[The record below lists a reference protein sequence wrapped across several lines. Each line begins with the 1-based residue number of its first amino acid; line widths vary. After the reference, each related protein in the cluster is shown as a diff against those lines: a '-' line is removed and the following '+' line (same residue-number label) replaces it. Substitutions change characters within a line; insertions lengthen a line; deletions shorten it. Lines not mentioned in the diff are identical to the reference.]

1 MRSLR
6 SLLVAG
12 GIALSSVSPA
22 LADVPRC
29 DAVLEGAKFLDGKD
43 TEVKARHA
51 EHVRAVCTAHD
62 SSADRWSRL
71 LADLHVDATAMI
83 AAANAKNWNAVADR
97 LDHAAPLLE
106 QLAAQAKAD
115 TAQPRTASEPADPRL
130 TGFVKLATDGYR
142 ERLVSA
148 GLAPPTSLRAGLSDL
163 SRALRANGNGQLA
176 GTAYV
181 LVMDLSGNADDLAG
195 ILADEAARNE
205 RHNQEGLNAALRDVK
220 VERENPTTMTGY
232 WSGMSQRLGNWT
244 ALFEWMLIAAIV
256 GSVFAIRTK
265 RPRIAWKLVALTPVI
280 FLPMFALHVFLPV
293 FPWWAVDLAAIVALA
308 ALWGYTERY
317 PLLYTGK
324 APFGS
329 PVDAVGVPDAY
340 MGLAG
345 PPPGPDTHGSAYWGS
360 VAQMRAL
367 GHLPAANANTS
378 AGFALGRAT
387 EPVPGDNRFRQSGH
401 VITFAPTGSGKGTG
415 LVIPTLLEYP
425 GSALVL
431 DVKGENYAVTARARR
446 ALGQAVF
453 LLDPYGVT
461 GDPSHGFNWLDRID
475 LDSEDCLAQA
485 MTIADACVIP
495 SDKGGDDHWDD
506 TARDL
511 IRGVV
516 LHVAGMDADKRNMG
530 EVRRLLATNS
540 EDLDEMLA
548 AMMVSDAAFGVVA
561 RAANTF
567 SGMADRE
574 RSSVLSSAR
583 RHTAFLDDPRI
594 ARTVARSDFSLRALK
609 HTPMTLYIVLP
620 ADKLRGGNARFVRG
634 LVNDALAGVMADTVT
649 PFHKVVFLLD
659 EFAQLG
665 RMTAIEDAI
674 SLVRG
679 FGVALW
685 LFLQD
690 MDQLKIYPK
699 KGSFLANATSQFFGT
714 RDLETAKYVSDSLGK
729 ATIEFETAN
738 TANTGKS
745 GGSNVGGSGGSFNR
759 GRSSGVSQQFHGRE
773 LLTPDE
779 VMRERRAIVFVAGEP
794 PWLLDRI
801 DYRHDPEY
809 RGSFDANPYHTHPA
823 RP

>member
-1 MRSLR
+1 MIRVRSF
-6 SLLVAG
+6 LLAG
-12 GIALSSVSPA
+12 VIALSPVSMA
-22 LADVPRC
+22 HADVPRC
-29 DAVLEGAKFLDGKD
+29 DAVLEGAKFMKGKD
-43 TEVKARHA
+43 KDYTARHA

-62 SSADRWSRL
+62 TSADRWSRVIS
-71 LADLHVDATAMI
+71 DLHLDATRMI
-83 AAANAKNWNAVADR
+83 AAANAKNWNGVADG

-106 QLAAQAKAD
+106 QLTVQAKAD
-115 TAQPRTASEPADPRL
+115 TARPHPASEPVDFRL
-130 TGFVKLATDGYR
+130 KGFLELATDGYR
-142 ERLVSA
+142 QRLVSA
-148 GLAPPTSLRAGLSDL
+148 GLAPPASLRAGLSNL
-163 SRALRANGNGQLA
+163 SRALRSNGTGPLA

-181 LVMDLSGNADDLAG
+181 LVMDLSGNADDLAA

-205 RHNQEGLNAALRDVK
+205 RHKQEGLNTALNDVK
-220 VERENPTTMTGY
+220 KERENPTTMTGY
-232 WSGMSQRLGNWT
+232 WSGMGQRLGRWT

-256 GSVFAIRTK
+256 GSIFAIRTK
-265 RPRIAWKLVALTPVI
+265 RPRIAWKLVALTPPI
-280 FLPMFALHVFLPV
+280 FLPLFALHVFLPI
-293 FPWWAVDLAAIVALA
+293 FPWWAMDLGAIVALA

-317 PLLYTGK
+317 PLLYTGN

-329 PVDAVGVPDAY
+329 TRAAQGAPDAP
-340 MGLAG
+340 AG
-345 PPPGPDTHGSAYWGS
+345 PVGPPAGPDTHGSAYWGS
-360 VAQMRAL
+360 TAQMRAL
-367 GHLPAANANTS
+367 GHLPAANSPAP
-378 AGFALGRAT
+378 AGFALGRAI

-425 GSALVL
+425 GSGLVL

-446 ALGQAVF
+446 AMGQAVF

-461 GDPSHGFNWLDRID
+461 GDPAHGFNWLDRID
-475 LDSEDCLAQA
+475 LESEDCLAQA

-516 LHVAGMDADKRNMG
+516 LHAAGFAPDRRNMG
-530 EVRRLLATNS
+530 EVRRLLAGS
-540 EDLDEMLA
+540 AEELDDTLA
-548 AMMVSDAAFGVVA
+548 AMMASDTAFGIVA
-561 RAANTF
+561 RAANTY

-574 RSSVLSSAR
+574 RGSVLSSAR

-594 ARTVARSDFSLRALK
+594 ARTLARSDFSLRDLK
-609 HTPMTLYIVLP
+609 HKAMTVYIVLP

-649 PFHKVVFLLD
+649 PLHKVVFLLD

-699 KGSFLANATSQFFGT
+699 RGSFIANATSQFFNT

-738 TANTGKS
+738 AGKS

-759 GRSSGVSQQFHGRE
+759 GKSSGVSQQFAGRE

-794 PWLLDRI
+794 AWLLDRI
-801 DYRHDPEY
+801 DYRTDAEY
-809 RGSFDANPYHTHPA
+809 RGAFDPNPYHA
-823 RP
+823 GLRS

>member
-1 MRSLR
+1 MRPLR
-6 SLLVAG
+6 SLLIAG
-12 GIALSSVSPA
+12 GIALSPVSPA

-29 DAVLEGAKFLDGKD
+29 DPVLEGAKFLEGKD
-43 TEVKARHA
+43 KDYTARHA

-62 SSADRWSRL
+62 TSADRWSAL
-71 LADLHVDATAMI
+71 ISDLHLDATRMI
-83 AAANAKNWNAVADR
+83 AAANAKNWNGVADG

-106 QLAAQAKAD
+106 QLTAQARAD
-115 TAQPRTASEPADPRL
+115 TAKPHPASEPVDFRL
-130 TGFVKLATDGYR
+130 KGFVELATDGYR
-142 ERLVSA
+142 QRLVSA
-148 GLAPPTSLRAGLSDL
+148 GLAPPASLRAGLSDL
-163 SRALRANGNGQLA
+163 SRALRSNGTGPLA

-181 LVMDLSGNADDLAG
+181 LVMDLSGNADDLAA

-205 RHNQEGLNAALRDVK
+205 RHKQEGLNTALNDVK
-220 VERENPTTMTGY
+220 MERENPTTMTGY
-232 WSGMSQRLGNWT
+232 WSGMGQRLGRWT
-244 ALFEWMLIAAIV
+244 ALFEWMLIAAFV
-256 GSVFAIRTK
+256 GSIFAYRSK
-265 RPRIAWKLVALTPVI
+265 RPRIAWKLVALVPPI
-280 FLPMFALHVFLPV
+280 FLPLFALHVFLPI
-293 FPWWAVDLAAIVALA
+293 FPWWAMDLAAILALA

-329 PVDAVGVPDAY
+329 SGGAQGAPDAPA
-340 MGLAG
+340 GPVG

-367 GHLPAANANTS
+367 GHLPAANASTP
-378 AGFALGRAT
+378 AGFALGRAIG
-387 EPVPGDNRFRQSGH
+387 PVPGDNRFRQSGH

-446 ALGQAVF
+446 AMGQAVF

-461 GDPSHGFNWLDRID
+461 GDPAHGLNWLDRID
-475 LDSEDCLAQA
+475 LESEDCLAQA

-516 LHVAGMDADKRNMG
+516 LHVAGFASDRRNMG
-530 EVRRLLATNS
+530 EVRRLLAGS
-540 EDLDEMLA
+540 AEELDDTLA
-548 AMMVSDAAFGVVA
+548 AMMASDAAFGIVA

-574 RSSVLSSAR
+574 RGSVLSSAR

-594 ARTVARSDFSLRALK
+594 ARALARSDFSLRDLK
-609 HTPMTLYIVLP
+609 HKAMTVYIVLP

-634 LVNDALAGVMADTVT
+634 LVNDALAGVMADTIT
-649 PFHKVVFLLD
+649 PLHKVVFLLD

-699 KGSFLANATSQFFGT
+699 RGSFIANATSQFFNT

-738 TANTGKS
+738 AGKS
-745 GGSNVGGSGGSFNR
+745 GGSNVGGGGGSFNR
-759 GRSSGVSQQFHGRE
+759 GKSSGVSQQFAGRE

-794 PWLLDRI
+794 AWLLDRI
-801 DYRHDPEY
+801 DYRTDAEY
-809 RGSFDANPYHTHPA
+809 RGAFDPNPYHAGP
-823 RP
+823 RS

>member
-1 MRSLR
+1 VIRVR
-6 SLLVAG
+6 SLLIAG

-29 DAVLEGAKFLDGKD
+29 DPALEGAKFMTGR
-43 TEVKARHA
+43 TEEVTARQK

-62 SSADRWSRL
+62 SSADRWSRVL
-71 LADLHVDATAMI
+71 SNLHLDVTRMI
-83 AAANAKNWNAVADR
+83 AAANAKNWNGVADG

-106 QLAAQAKAD
+106 QLTAQAQAD
-115 TAQPRTASEPADPRL
+115 SARPRTASEPAEPRL
-130 TGFVKLATDGYR
+130 SGFLRLATDGYR
-142 ERLVSA
+142 QRLVSA
-148 GLAPPTSLRAGLSDL
+148 GLAPPASLRAGLSDL
-163 SRALRANGNGQLA
+163 SRALRSNGNGQLA
-176 GTAYV
+176 TVAYV
-181 LVMDLSGNADDLAG
+181 LVTDLSGNADDFAG

-205 RHNQEGLNAALRDVK
+205 RHKQERLNTDLGNVMA
-220 VERENPTTMTGY
+220 ERENPTTLTGY
-232 WSGMSQRLGNWT
+232 WSGMGQRLSHWDSV
-244 ALFEWMLIAAIV
+244 FEWMLIAAIV
-256 GSVFAIRTK
+256 GSIFAIATK
-265 RPRIAWKLVALTPVI
+265 RRRIAWKLVVLTPAI
-280 FLPMFALHVFLPV
+280 YLPMLMVHVFLPI
-293 FPWWAVDLAAIVALA
+293 FPGWAIGLAGLVALA

-340 MGLAG
+340 MGSVG

-367 GHLPAANANTS
+367 GHLPAANANTP
-378 AGFALGRAT
+378 AGFALGRAIG
-387 EPVPGDNRFRQSGH
+387 PVPGDNRFRQSGH
-401 VITFAPTGSGKGTG
+401 VVTFAPTGAGKGTG

-446 ALGQAVF
+446 AMGQAVF

-461 GDPSHGFNWLDRID
+461 GDPAHGFNWLDRID

-516 LHVAGMDADKRNMG
+516 LHVASFPPDQRNMG
-530 EVRRLLATNS
+530 EVRRLLGSSA
-540 EDLDEMLA
+540 EELDETLA
-548 AMMVSDAAFGVVA
+548 AMMVSDAAFGIVA

-567 SGMADRE
+567 SGMAERE
-574 RSSVLSSAR
+574 RGSVLSSAR

-594 ARTVARSDFSLRALK
+594 ARALARSDFSLRDLK
-609 HTPMTLYIVLP
+609 HRAMTVYIVLP

-699 KGSFLANATSQFFGT
+699 KGSFLANATSQFFNA
-714 RDLETAKYVSDSLGK
+714 RDLDTAKYVSDMLGK

-738 TANTGKS
+738 AGKS
-745 GGSNVGGSGGSFNR
+745 GGSNVGGGGGSFNR
-759 GRSSGVSQQFHGRE
+759 GKSSGVSQQFAGRE

-794 PWLLDRI
+794 AWLLDRI
-801 DYRHDPEY
+801 DYRTDAEYQGTFDP
-809 RGSFDANPYHTHPA
+809 NPYHAGP

>member
-1 MRSLR
+1 M
-6 SLLVAG
+6 
-12 GIALSSVSPA
+12 
-22 LADVPRC
+22 
-29 DAVLEGAKFLDGKD
+29 E
-43 TEVKARHA
+43 
-51 EHVRAVCTAHD
+51 
-62 SSADRWSRL
+62 
-71 LADLHVDATAMI
+71 
-83 AAANAKNWNAVADR
+83 
-97 LDHAAPLLE
+97 
-106 QLAAQAKAD
+106 
-115 TAQPRTASEPADPRL
+115 
-130 TGFVKLATDGYR
+130 LATDGYR
-142 ERLVSA
+142 QRLVSA

-163 SRALRANGNGQLA
+163 SHALRSNGTGPLA

-181 LVMDLSGNADDLAG
+181 LVMDLSGNADDLAA

-205 RHNQEGLNAALRDVK
+205 RHKQEGLNTALNDVK
-220 VERENPTTMTGY
+220 MERENPTTMTGY
-232 WSGMSQRLGNWT
+232 WSGMGQRLGRWT

-256 GSVFAIRTK
+256 GSIFAIRTK
-265 RPRIAWKLVALTPVI
+265 RPRIAWKLVALTPPI
-280 FLPMFALHVFLPV
+280 FLPLFALHVFLPI
-293 FPWWAVDLAAIVALA
+293 FPWWAMDLGAIVALA

-317 PLLYTGK
+317 PLLYTGNT
-324 APFGS
+324 PFGS
-329 PVDAVGVPDAY
+329 SGAAQGAPDAP
-340 MGLAG
+340 AG
-345 PPPGPDTHGSAYWGS
+345 PVGPPVGPDTHGSAYWGS
-360 VAQMRAL
+360 TAQMRAL
-367 GHLPAANANTS
+367 GHLPAANSPAP
-378 AGFALGRAT
+378 AGFALGRAI

-425 GSALVL
+425 GSGLVL

-446 ALGQAVF
+446 AMGQAVF

-461 GDPSHGFNWLDRID
+461 GDPAHGFNWLDRID
-475 LDSEDCLAQA
+475 LESEDCLAQA

-516 LHVAGMDADKRNMG
+516 LHVAGFAPDRRNMG
-530 EVRRLLATNS
+530 EVRRLLAGS
-540 EDLDEMLA
+540 AEELDDTLA
-548 AMMVSDAAFGVVA
+548 AMMASDTAFGIVA

-574 RSSVLSSAR
+574 RGSVLSSAR

-594 ARTVARSDFSLRALK
+594 ARTLARSDFSLRDLK
-609 HTPMTLYIVLP
+609 HKAMTVYIVLP

-649 PFHKVVFLLD
+649 PLHKVVFLLD

-699 KGSFLANATSQFFGT
+699 RGSFIANATSQFFNT

-738 TANTGKS
+738 AGKS

-759 GRSSGVSQQFHGRE
+759 GKSSGISQQFAGRE

-794 PWLLDRI
+794 AWLLDRI
-801 DYRHDPEY
+801 DYRTDAEY
-809 RGSFDANPYHTHPA
+809 RGAFDPNPYHA
-823 RP
+823 GLRS

>member
-1 MRSLR
+1 MIRLR
-6 SLLVAG
+6 SLLIAG
-12 GIALSSVSPA
+12 GIALSSASPA

-29 DAVLEGAKFLDGKD
+29 DPVLEGAKFMRGR
-43 TEVKARHA
+43 TEEVTARQK
-51 EHVRAVCTAHD
+51 EHIRAVCTAQD
-62 SSADRWSRL
+62 SSANRWSRV
-71 LADLHVDATAMI
+71 LADLHLDATRMI
-83 AAANAKNWNAVADR
+83 AAANARNWSGVADG

-106 QLAAQAKAD
+106 QLTAQAKAD
-115 TAQPRTASEPADPRL
+115 TAAPREAAEPADPRL
-130 TGFVKLATDGYR
+130 TGFLRLATDGYTQ
-142 ERLVSA
+142 RLVSV
-148 GLAPPTSLRAGLSDL
+148 GLAPPASLRAGLSDL
-163 SRALRANGNGQLA
+163 SRALRSNGNGQLA
-176 GTAYV
+176 TVAYV

-195 ILADEAARNE
+195 ILASEAARKE
-205 RHNQEGLNAALRDVK
+205 RRKQEGLNTDLGNVIA
-220 VERENPTTMTGY
+220 ERENPTTMTGY
-232 WSGMSQRLGNWT
+232 WSGMGQRLSHWDSV
-244 ALFEWMLIAAIV
+244 FEWMLIAAII
-256 GSVFAIRTK
+256 GSIYAIATK
-265 RPRIAWKLVALTPVI
+265 RRRIAWKLVALTPVI
-280 FLPMFALHVFLPV
+280 YLPMLMIHVVLPI
-293 FPWWAVDLAAIVALA
+293 FPGWAIGLAGLIALA

-317 PLLYTGK
+317 RLLYTGK

-329 PVDAVGVPDAY
+329 PEAVEGAPD
-340 MGLAG
+340 GLTGPVG
-345 PPPGPDTHGSAYWGS
+345 PPAGRDTHGSAYWGS
-360 VAQMRAL
+360 TAQMREL
-367 GHLPAANANTS
+367 GHLPAANSPAP

-446 ALGQAVF
+446 AMGHAVF

-461 GDPSHGFNWLDRID
+461 GDPAHGFNWLDRID

-485 MTIADACVIP
+485 MTIADACVIA

-516 LHVAGMDADKRNMG
+516 LHVAGFTPDHRNMG
-530 EVRRLLATNS
+530 EVRRLLATGAD
-540 EDLDEMLA
+540 ELDDTLA

-567 SGMADRE
+567 SGMAERE

-594 ARTVARSDFSLRALK
+594 ARTLARSDFSLRDLK
-609 HTPMTLYIVLP
+609 YTPMTVYIVLP

-699 KGSFLANATSQFFGT
+699 RGSFVANATSQFFNT

-738 TANTGKS
+738 RGKS
-745 GGSNVGGSGGSFNR
+745 GGSNVGGGGGSFNR
-759 GRSSGVSQQFHGRE
+759 GRSSGASQQFTGRE

-794 PWLLDRI
+794 AWLLDRI
-801 DYRHDPEY
+801 DYRTDPEY
-809 RGSFDANPYHTHPA
+809 RGRSDPNPYHAGP
-823 RP
+823 RV

>member
-1 MRSLR
+1 MIRVRFL
-6 SLLVAG
+6 LLVG
-12 GIALSSVSPA
+12 VIALSSVSVA
-22 LADVPRC
+22 HAEVPRC
-29 DAVLEGAKFLDGKD
+29 DAALEGAKFLDGKD
-43 TEVKARHA
+43 KDYTARHA
-51 EHVRAVCTAHD
+51 EHVRAVCTEHD
-62 SSADRWSRL
+62 TSADRWSAL
-71 LADLHVDATAMI
+71 LSDLHVDATAMI
-83 AAANAKNWNAVADR
+83 AAANAKNWNGVADR

-106 QLAAQAKAD
+106 QLTAQAKGD
-115 TAQPRTASEPADPRL
+115 TARPRTASEPADSRL
-130 TGFVKLATDGYR
+130 TGFVRLATDGYR
-142 ERLVSA
+142 QRLVSA

-163 SRALRANGNGQLA
+163 SRALRSNGNGQLA

-181 LVMDLSGNADDLAG
+181 LVMDLSGNADDLAA

-205 RHNQEGLNAALRDVK
+205 RHKQEGLNADLRDVK
-220 VERENPTTMTGY
+220 IERENPTTMTGY
-232 WSGMSQRLGNWT
+232 WSGMGQRLGRWT
-244 ALFEWMLIAAIV
+244 ALFEWMLIAAII
-256 GSVFAIRTK
+256 GSIFAIRTK
-265 RPRIAWKLVALTPVI
+265 RPRVAWKLVALTPPI
-280 FLPMFALHVFLPV
+280 FLPLFALHVFLPI
-293 FPWWAVDLAAIVALA
+293 FPWWAMDLGAIIALA

-329 PVDAVGVPDAY
+329 SNGAESPASTPV
-340 MGLAG
+340 G
-345 PPPGPDTHGSAYWGS
+345 PTGPSDGPDTHGSAYWGS
-360 VAQMRAL
+360 VAQMRAM
-367 GHLPAANANTS
+367 GHLPAANTTSS
-378 AGFALGRAT
+378 AGFALGRAIG
-387 EPVPGDNRFRQSGH
+387 PVPGDNRFRQNGH

-425 GSALVL
+425 GSGLVL

-446 ALGQAVF
+446 AMGQAVW

-461 GDPSHGFNWLDRID
+461 GDPTHGSNWLDRID
-475 LDSEDCLAQA
+475 LTSEDCLAQA

-495 SDKGGDDHWDD
+495 ADKGGDDHWDD

-516 LHVAGMDADKRNMG
+516 LHVAGMEADKRNMG
-530 EVRRLLATNS
+530 EVRRLLAS
-540 EDLDEMLA
+540 SAEELDDTLA
-548 AMMVSDAAFGVVA
+548 AMMVSDAAFGIVA

-574 RSSVLSSAR
+574 RGSVLSSAR

-594 ARTVARSDFSLRALK
+594 ARTLARSDFSLSDLK
-609 HTPMTLYIVLP
+609 HTPMTVYVVLP

-699 KGSFLANATSQFFGT
+699 RGSFIANATSQFFNT

-729 ATIEFETAN
+729 ATIEFETSN
-738 TANTGKS
+738 HGKS
-745 GGSNVGGSGGSFNR
+745 GGSNFGTGSHSMNR
-759 GRSSGVSQQFHGRE
+759 GKSTGASQQFAGRE

-779 VMRERRAIVFVAGEP
+779 VMREKRAIVFVAGEP
-794 PWLLDRI
+794 AWLLDRI
-801 DYRHDPEY
+801 DYRTDAEY
-809 RGSFDANPYHTHPA
+809 RGAFDPNPYHTHPA

>member
-1 MRSLR
+1 MTGMRSL
-6 SLLVAG
+6 LIAG
-12 GIALSSVSPA
+12 GIAISSVSPA

-29 DAVLEGAKFLDGKD
+29 DPVLEGAKFLKGKD
-43 TEVKARHA
+43 AEYAARHA

-62 SSADRWSRL
+62 SSADRWSRV
-71 LADLHVDATAMI
+71 LADLHLDVTRMI
-83 AAANAKNWNAVADR
+83 AAANAKNWAGVAAG

-106 QLAAQAKAD
+106 QLTTQAKAD
-115 TAQPRTASEPADPRL
+115 TARPRTPSEPADPRL
-130 TGFVKLATDGYR
+130 QGFLRLATDGYR
-142 ERLVSA
+142 QRLVSA

-163 SRALRANGNGQLA
+163 SRALRSGGNGQLA
-176 GTAYV
+176 TVAYV
-181 LVMDLSGNADDLAG
+181 LVSDLSGNADDLAG
-195 ILADEAARNE
+195 VLADEAARNE
-205 RHNQEGLNAALRDVK
+205 RHKQEGLNTALGNVK
-220 VERENPTTMTGY
+220 MERENPTTLNGY
-232 WSGMSQRLGNWT
+232 WSGMGQRLSHWDSV
-244 ALFEWMLIAAIV
+244 FEWMLIAAII
-256 GSVFAIRTK
+256 GSIFAIATK
-265 RPRIAWKLVALTPVI
+265 RRRVAWKLVILTPAI
-280 FLPMFALHVFLPV
+280 YLPILLIHVFLPI
-293 FPWWAVDLAAIVALA
+293 FPQWALALAGIVALA

-317 PLLYTGK
+317 RLLYTGK

-329 PVDAVGVPDAY
+329 LEAAQSSPAAP
-340 MGLAG
+340 AG
-345 PPPGPDTHGSAYWGS
+345 PVGPPAGPDTHGSAYWGS
-360 VAQMRAL
+360 TAQMRVM
-367 GHLPAANANTS
+367 GHLPAAHHQTP
-378 AGFALGRAT
+378 AGFALGRAIDA
-387 EPVPGDNRFRQSGH
+387 VPGDNRFRQSGH
-401 VITFAPTGSGKGTG
+401 IITFAPTGSGKGTG

-453 LLDPYGVT
+453 LLDPFGVT
-461 GDPSHGFNWLDRID
+461 GDPAHGLNWLDRID

-495 SDKGGDDHWDD
+495 SDKGGDDHWDE

-516 LHVAGMDADKRNMG
+516 LYVAGMPPERRNMG
-530 EVRRLLATNS
+530 EVRQLLSSGA
-540 EDLDEMLA
+540 EALDDTLAEMMA
-548 AMMVSDAAFGVVA
+548 SNAAFGVVA

-574 RSSVLSSAR
+574 RGSVLSSAR

-594 ARTVARSDFSLRALK
+594 ARTLARSDFSLRDLK
-609 HTPMTLYIVLP
+609 HTPMTVYVVLP

-649 PFHKVVFLLD
+649 PFHKVAFLLD

-699 KGSFLANATSQFFGT
+699 RGSFIANATSQFFNT

-738 TANTGKS
+738 RGKS
-745 GGSNVGGSGGSFNR
+745 GGSNVGGGGGSFNR
-759 GRSSGVSQQFHGRE
+759 GSSSGASQQFHGRE

-779 VMRERRAIVFVAGEP
+779 VMREKRAIVFVAGEP
-794 PWLLDRI
+794 AWLLDRI
-801 DYRHDPEY
+801 DYRTDAEYHGRFDP
-809 RGSFDANPYHTHPA
+809 NPYHAGPRA
-823 RP
+823 